1 MKSIGK
7 ILVRHPFGSGKVD
20 GKSAK
25 AEGEAVM

>member
-7 ILVRHPFGSGKVD
+7 ILVRPFGSGKVD